1 LTTPTPIPRV
11 VLLDVGGTLV
21 REATGGTAVP
31 DLVAHPLPGV
41 VDDLQALVAAGHRLA
56 AVTNTTVMGAV
67 DVRGLLGPSGLDGLL
82 AEVVTSVEVG
92 VAKPDPRPLLVACAR
107 MGVAPGDTVY
117 LGDRSTDR
125 DAALAAGMP
134 FAWAGDGPGA
144 ALAWRCG
151 GGPLAAALDAITAV
165 DDAAAAQADARQARL
180 TKPTGSL
187 GRLEVVGARLAA
199 IAGACPPPSPEPAA
213 VVVFAGDHGVVASG
227 VTPWPQEVTALMVQT
242 FAAGGAAICVL
253 ARGVGATVDV
263 VDVGVASPLD
273 PGLAIHHRRV
283 RPGTDDLSAGP
294 AMAVADVRAALD
306 VGADVARGVLE
317 RGARCLVPGDMG
329 IGNTTASAAV
339 IAALTGRAP
348 GDVTGRGTGIDDA
361 TWRHKVAVVEGAL
374 ARLDGRVDPL
384 VVLAEVGGLEIA
396 AMAGAMVAGAAARV
410 PVVVDGV
417 IACAAAL
424 VAVELD
430 PRVVGY
436 LVAGHRSTEPGATA
450 ALAHLHLD
458 PLLDLGLRLGEGT
471 GACLAVPLLR
481 AAAAILT
488 EMATFDDA
496 GIAAET

>member
-1 LTTPTPIPRV
+1 LTPTTIPSV
-11 VLLDVGGTLV
+11 VLFDVGGTLV
-21 REATGGTAVP
+21 REASGGTAVP
-31 DLVAHPLPGV
+31 DLVAHLLPGV
-41 VDDLQALVAAGHRLA
+41 VDDLRALAAAGHRLG
-56 AVTNTTVMGAV
+56 AVTNTTVMGEV
-67 DVRGLLGPSGLDGLL
+67 DVRGLLGPSGLDALL

-107 MGVAPGDTVY
+107 LGVAPGETVY
-117 LGDRSTDR
+117 VGDRPTDR
-125 DAALAAGMP
+125 DAARAAGMP
-134 FAWAGDGPGA
+134 FAWAGDGPCA
-144 ALAWRCG
+144 ALAWRLG
-151 GGPLAAALDAITAV
+151 GGPLVRALDALVAV
-165 DDAAAAQADARQARL
+165 DDGAAQAAAERQARL
-180 TKPTGSL
+180 TKPAGSL
-187 GRLEVVGARLAA
+187 GRLEDLGARLAA
-199 IAGACPPPSPEPAA
+199 IAGTCPPPAPEPAA

-253 ARGVGATVDV
+253 ARGVGASVDV

-294 AMAVADVRAALD
+294 AMTVADARAALD
-306 VGADVARGVLE
+306 VGADVAGGVVA

-339 IAALTGRAP
+339 IAALTGRDA

-374 ARLDGRVDPL
+374 SRLAGRADPL
-384 VVLAEVGGLEIA
+384 TVLAEVGGLEIA

-424 VAVELD
+424 VALELD
-430 PRVVGY
+430 PRVAGY

-450 ALAHLHLD
+450 ALAHLGLE

-471 GACLAVPLLR
+471 GACLAVPFLR

-488 EMATFDDA
+488 DMATFDDVGIDA
-496 GIAAET
+496 GT